1 MRLLNRLDTRI
12 ATLFLGLLLAVQ
24 LAGFGAIRHAIDR
37 NARTAVSEDLDNGE
51 RIVARLLEQHHLR
64 MTESARLLTADFG
77 FREAIATGDR
87 ATLADVLENHGER
100 IGAAEMLF
108 LGTDLSLQ
116 AATASLPPQ
125 VYDRAREQAA
135 TDTPGAGA
143 RVVLV
148 RDSPQLL
155 LTVPIK
161 APLTIGW
168 VAMGFPLDQRL
179 LDDIFNLSGIVTSIV
194 MREKGGPWQL
204 NQTRFEPASAASLRA
219 QIARADDAGS
229 IELGGSLYQSRRMA
243 LAQDGSIDALLMR
256 SIDAVLKPF
265 ERLQLLLLL
274 ITVVAMAL
282 SAAASWFT
290 ARHVTEPLK
299 ALTRSAERLGA
310 GDYDSA
316 VDVRGQDEVGELARR
331 FEAMRVDI
339 RERDQ
344 HISRLAYWDRLTGLP
359 NREQFHRLLS
369 EAIAVAGT
377 ERQELAVLML
387 DLDRFK
393 HVNDV
398 LGPAFGDRLLAQ
410 VADRLRTA
418 AIRPTDEIARIG
430 GDEFAVLLPATDRQ
444 GASEIARAI
453 QAALEIPITLDD
465 QTVDLR
471 AGIGAV
477 SFPDDGEDAQTLL
490 RRVEIA
496 MYAAKTRQAG
506 FLSFEAAMDTGS
518 EQSLSMLTELREAV
532 EQNQLQLYLQP
543 KVALAD
549 GRVIGA
555 EALVRWRHPVRGMVP
570 PIRFIP
576 FAEQTGAIRQITH
589 WMIEQTLR
597 TIAAFRAQGLVLK
610 VAVNLSTKDLM
621 DQHLPAKVGQA
632 LLAHGLAPDALCL
645 EITESAIMDDP
656 VRAEQTLQGLHDIG
670 LALSIDDFGTGYS
683 SLAYLKRLPVSQ
695 LKIDSSFVM
704 NMERDEADV
713 AIVRSTID
721 LAHNLGLRVVAE
733 GVETE
738 PALLL
743 LRQMGCDEVQGYFI
757 GRPMPATEFATWAA
771 AWRAPATLLSLT

>member
-1 MRLLNRLDTRI
+1 MAGPR
-12 ATLFLGLLLAVQ
+12 FLEFLKYL
-24 LAGFGAIRHAIDR
+24 
-37 NARTAVSEDLDNGE
+37 E
-51 RIVARLLEQHHLR
+51 RE
-64 MTESARLLTADFG
+64 LTC
-77 FREAIATGDR
+77 
-87 ATLADVLENHGER
+87 
-100 IGAAEMLF
+100 
-108 LGTDLSLQ
+108 
-116 AATASLPPQ
+116 
-125 VYDRAREQAA
+125 
-135 TDTPGAGA
+135 
-143 RVVLV
+143 
-148 RDSPQLL
+148 
-155 LTVPIK
+155 
-161 APLTIGW
+161 
-168 VAMGFPLDQRL
+168 DQP
-179 LDDIFNLSGIVTSIV
+179 SSV
-194 MREKGGPWQL
+194 
-204 NQTRFEPASAASLRA
+204 
-219 QIARADDAGS
+219 
-229 IELGGSLYQSRRMA
+229 
-243 LAQDGSIDALLMR
+243 
-256 SIDAVLKPF
+256 
-265 ERLQLLLLL
+265 
-274 ITVVAMAL
+274 
-282 SAAASWFT
+282 
-290 ARHVTEPLK
+290 
-299 ALTRSAERLGA
+299 
-310 GDYDSA
+310 
-316 VDVRGQDEVGELARR
+316 
-331 FEAMRVDI
+331 
-339 RERDQ
+339 
-344 HISRLAYWDRLTGLP
+344 
-359 NREQFHRLLS
+359 
-369 EAIAVAGT
+369 
-377 ERQELAVLML
+377 
-387 DLDRFK
+387 
-393 HVNDV
+393 
-398 LGPAFGDRLLAQ
+398 DRLLAQ
-410 VADRLRTA
+410 VADRLRTT

-444 GASEIARAI
+444 GASEIASAI

-518 EQSLSMLTELREAV
+518 EQSLSLLTELREAV

-589 WMIEQTLR
+589 WMIEHTL
-597 TIAAFRAQGLVLK
+597 TAIAAFRDQGLVLK

-621 DQHLPAKVGQA
+621 DQHLPAKVGQS
-632 LLAHGLAPDALCL
+632 LLAHGLAADALYL

-656 VRAEQTLQGLHDIG
+656 VRAEQTLQALHDIG
-670 LALSIDDFGTGYS
+670 VALSIDDFGTGYS

-738 PALLL
+738 GALGL

-757 GRPMPATEFATWAA
+757 GRPMPATEFAAWAD